1 MGQQQQQLNQ
11 ASRQVQF
18 NAQQQQ
24 LNQASRQV
32 QLSQQQKTQQQQQLN
47 QASRQVQLSQ
57 QQQTQ
62 QQQQQLNQA
71 TRQVQLSQQQ
81 PIQQQQ
87 QLNQASRQAQVQ
99 LSEQQQT
106 QQQLNQ
112 AARQVQLNQQQLNQA
127 SRQVQL
133 NQANTQNQFN
143 QQQQNQQ
150 ARVTLT
156 NQQNDQQ
163 NQQARVTLTNQHNQ
177 QGQRIQTNQR
187 QEANVAGQSAQL
199 QNAQAFN
206 LQQSNILFRSS
217 AEGALVEEIRFD
229 EDQAISG
236 VFEPLNLPSGASAI
250 LGNIDTSFSCYEM
263 PYGYYADRDNNCNLF
278 HVCNPTLFSD
288 GSIET
293 YQYSFMC
300 GEGTVFDQKEL
311 TCKVP
316 VDAISCQE
324 SPSYFYVNE
333 YFGIIGEL

>member
-1 MGQQQQQLNQ
+1 MG
-11 ASRQVQF
+11 
-18 NAQQQQ
+18 
-24 LNQASRQV
+24 ASRQV
-32 QLSQQQKTQQQQQLN
+32 QLSQQQQTQQQQQN

-62 QQQQQLNQA
+62 QQQQQLNQ
-71 TRQVQLSQQQ
+71 
-81 PIQQQQ
+81 Q
-87 QLNQASRQAQVQ
+87 QLNQGTRQI
-99 LSEQQQT
+99 
-106 QQQLNQ
+106 
-112 AARQVQLNQQQLNQA
+112 
-127 SRQVQL
+127 QL

-156 NQQNDQQ
+156 NQQNNQQNQQVRVTLTNQQNDQQ
-163 NQQARVTLTNQHNQ
+163 NQQARVTLTNQQNNQ
-177 QGQRIQTNQR
+177 QAQRIQTNER
-187 QEANVAGQSAQL
+187 QEASVAGQSAQL

-206 LQQSNILFRSS
+206 LQQSNIQFRPNILFRSS
-217 AEGALVEEIRFD
+217 AEGGLVEEIRFD

-250 LGNIDTSFSCYEM
+250 LGNIDTSFSCYDK

>member
-1 MGQQQQQLNQ
+1 MG
-11 ASRQVQF
+11 
-18 NAQQQQ
+18 
-24 LNQASRQV
+24 ASRQV
-32 QLSQQQKTQQQQQLN
+32 QLSQQQQTQQQQQN

-62 QQQQQLNQA
+62 QQQQQLNQ
-71 TRQVQLSQQQ
+71 
-81 PIQQQQ
+81 Q
-87 QLNQASRQAQVQ
+87 QLNQGTRQI
-99 LSEQQQT
+99 
-106 QQQLNQ
+106 
-112 AARQVQLNQQQLNQA
+112 
-127 SRQVQL
+127 QL

-156 NQQNDQQ
+156 NQQNNQQNQQVRVTLTNQQNDQQ
-163 NQQARVTLTNQHNQ
+163 NQQARVTLTNQQNNQ
-177 QGQRIQTNQR
+177 QAQRIQTNER
-187 QEANVAGQSAQL
+187 QEASVAGQSGQL

-206 LQQSNILFRSS
+206 LQQPNIQFRSS
-217 AEGALVEEIRFD
+217 AEGGLVEEIRFD

-300 GEGTVFDQKEL
+300 GEGTVFDQK
-311 TCKVP
+311 
-316 VDAISCQE
+316 
-324 SPSYFYVNE
+324 
-333 YFGIIGEL
+333 

>member
-1 MGQQQQQLNQ
+1 MGQQLNQ
-11 ASRQVQF
+11 AT
-18 NAQQQQ
+18 
-24 LNQASRQV
+24 RQV
-32 QLSQQQKTQQQQQLN
+32 QLSQQQPIQQQQQQQLN

-62 QQQQQLNQA
+62 QQQQ
-71 TRQVQLSQQQ
+71 
-81 PIQQQQ
+81 
-87 QLNQASRQAQVQ
+87 
-99 LSEQQQT
+99 
-106 QQQLNQ
+106 LNQ

-127 SRQVQL
+127 TRQVQL

-163 NQQARVTLTNQHNQ
+163 NQQARVTLTNQQNNQ
-177 QGQRIQTNQR
+177 QAQRIQTNQR

-206 LQQSNILFRSS
+206 LQQSNIQFRSS
-217 AEGALVEEIRFD
+217 AEGGLVEEIRFD

-316 VDAISCQE
+316 VDATSCQE